1 LADADRLA
9 RSKLIAYLARRFTAE
24 DFPRFSSLLALLDEP
39 AILRPNLR
47 HARTRTTAH
56 ARRATA
62 NDALGMGMVRAVS
75 ASRAA
80 RLRDRRHP
88 VGAECPK
95 R

>member
-47 HARTRTTAH
+47 PC
-56 ARRATA
+56 A
-62 NDALGMGMVRAVS
+62 NQDHGPRS
-75 ASRAA
+75 ASYS
-80 RLRDRRHP
+80 
-88 VGAECPK
+88 E
-95 R
+95 